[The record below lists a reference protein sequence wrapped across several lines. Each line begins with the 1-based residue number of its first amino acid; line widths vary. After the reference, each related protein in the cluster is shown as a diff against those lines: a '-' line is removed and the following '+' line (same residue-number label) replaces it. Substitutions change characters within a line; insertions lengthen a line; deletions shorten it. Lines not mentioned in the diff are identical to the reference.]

1 MLLLAQSLLGAA
13 GFQYDD
19 IQDAWVARMPLRP
32 LVVVEC
38 DEDRAY
44 IRESLME
51 VQATLDAIGCVYNNF
66 VVNARFVSDAGSN
79 ADGRH
84 SSIVSDRLAAS
95 SNHYRTSA
103 VAIDVPALASR
114 NCSLTATG
122 PVGCLPV
129 TTPLSA

>member
-66 VVNARFVSDAGSN
+66 VVNAPIASVAGPSDG
-79 ADGRH
+79 GTC
-84 SSIVSDRLAAS
+84 SSIMSDRLAAS
-95 SNHYRTSA
+95 VNRYRTSA
-103 VAIDVPALASR
+103 DAVEVPTLASR
-114 NCSLTATG
+114 DCSLTAGG
-122 PVGCLPV
+122 PVACLPV
-129 TTPLSA
+129 TTPLSV

>member
-66 VVNARFVSDAGSN
+66 VINTSFVSVAGS
-79 ADGRH
+79 
-84 SSIVSDRLAAS
+84 
-95 SNHYRTSA
+95 
-103 VAIDVPALASR
+103 
-114 NCSLTATG
+114 TACAG
-122 PVGCLPV
+122 
-129 TTPLSA
+129 